1 MLDNISDCMKILLL
15 QFTDQVAKSRAIRR
29 NWFVYVINRGKISK
43 RKTFEWNTIKQR
55 KKEKFCEVF
64 LLNLWIFKEYSA
76 RNCIQ
81 SNYIWTD
88 KMNLSNDRS
97 KNSFVS
103 LQFCVVFFIVLLT
116 LIPIALIALE
126 AVIERR
132 RIL

>member
-1 MLDNISDCMKILLL
+1 MKH
-15 QFTDQVAKSRAIRR
+15 V
-29 NWFVYVINRGKISK
+29 V
-43 RKTFEWNTIKQR
+43 KQI

-64 LLNLWIFKEYSA
+64 LSNLGVFKEYSA

-103 LQFCVVFFIVLLT
+103 LQFCVVFFFIVLLT

-126 AVIERR
+126 AAIERR
-132 RIL
+132 GVL